1 MTIDGFHLPPILDPA
16 HADIAID
23 ALRRYFAINAGTP
36 EFSGSRFERFAG
48 GGDRPEAADEFTSD
62 DLVAVTLLSV
72 DVPGQAALRILGDHD
87 PDYRNGLSTLLR
99 QIPTDIE
106 LVDASDEVLKTAE
119 KLWSRIR
126 QNHNVGRTKTSKL
139 LARKRPHL
147 LPVIDSVVT
156 TAVGHVPGKHNFYRN
171 LRAAL
176 NADNR
181 RLHNHLITLRDEAD
195 VGSDISAIRVFDI
208 LAWMWGS
215 GRSPV

>member
-1 MTIDGFHLPPILDPA
+1 M
-16 HADIAID
+16 
-23 ALRRYFAINAGTP
+23 P

-48 GGDRPEAADEFTSD
+48 GGDRVGVTNEFTSD

-72 DVPGQAALRILGDHD
+72 NIPGQTSLRILGDRD
-87 PDYRNGLSTLLR
+87 LDYRNGLSTLLR

-106 LVDASDEVLKTAE
+106 LVDASDEVLEKAE
-119 KLWSRIR
+119 ALWSQVR
-126 QNHNVGRTKTSKL
+126 QNHDVGRTKTSKL

-156 TAVGHVPGKHNFYRN
+156 TAVGHVPGKHSFYRN

-176 NADNR
+176 NADDR
-181 RLHNHLITLRDEAD
+181 RLHSHLIALRDKAD
-195 VGSDISAIRVFDI
+195 VGDDISAIRVFDI

-215 GRSPV
+215 GRSPVDETDTRQPATSSITEHEPEVLA